1 MPEKILNAHV
11 PAEICRS
18 KGASIYM
25 PTVLIVPSTLVL
37 GGGRV
42 PNGIVLGR
50 VIDGFATWPF
60 DKDRAG
66 FSRQPFQ
73 DIVVPT
79 LRHITSDSP
88 LRCLRSRICN
98 FTPHQSAGKR
108 ERALNQLP
116 CLTLVASEG
125 PVVAAFVG
133 TNRQVGSAL
142 GVQAFGSFSPSAT
155 SVFAQSRAEGF
166 LFPAALCA
174 LGVWVVSGVR
184 PARHIRGATLQRRG
198 SSHEFHTSKQA
209 PEGGILRSV
218 ELRRPALRRDLI
230 ALVLAGG
237 AELRSKA
244 AALLLGMLRHG
255 RCHVSGAALGF
266 GILAAAFEGKEDEV
280 ERVIDGDTVKLVGYG
295 RCRLIGVNTP
305 ETVAPRQ
312 RMGEAADCYGPE
324 ASALTKNLLPEGT
337 KVRVELD
344 AGPIDRYGREL
355 VYLYR
360 AKDGLFINAELVKQG
375 AAKHSRVTPN
385 VRYADLFL
393 SLETEATAA
402 GRGLWKSCPTGKA
415 TAAAPLSKTISAV
428 EVAQP
433 VSGVVGD
440 GGNPGNLKN
449 CKDFTTYDEA
459 KKWFDAYFP
468 LYGDVAKLDGNG
480 DGKPCEKLL
489 QKSKK

>member
-1 MPEKILNAHV
+1 
-11 PAEICRS
+11 
-18 KGASIYM
+18 
-25 PTVLIVPSTLVL
+25 
-37 GGGRV
+37 
-42 PNGIVLGR
+42 
-50 VIDGFATWPF
+50 
-60 DKDRAG
+60 
-66 FSRQPFQ
+66 
-73 DIVVPT
+73 
-79 LRHITSDSP
+79 
-88 LRCLRSRICN
+88 
-98 FTPHQSAGKR
+98 
-108 ERALNQLP
+108 
-116 CLTLVASEG
+116 
-125 PVVAAFVG
+125 
-133 TNRQVGSAL
+133 
-142 GVQAFGSFSPSAT
+142 
-155 SVFAQSRAEGF
+155 
-166 LFPAALCA
+166 
-174 LGVWVVSGVR
+174 
-184 PARHIRGATLQRRG
+184 
-198 SSHEFHTSKQA
+198 
-209 PEGGILRSV
+209 
-218 ELRRPALRRDLI
+218 
-230 ALVLAGG
+230 
-237 AELRSKA
+237 
-244 AALLLGMLRHG
+244 MLRHG

-266 GILAAAFEGKEDEV
+266 GILAVLPPLEDEV
-280 ERVIDGDTVKLVGYG
+280 ERVIDGDTVPVFADSDVFCHPIRLRIFKLSGFLTMPDAYCIQFVEFSLIEDSEIHVDELA
-295 RCRLIGVNTP
+295 RCAFTEIGVNTP

>member
-1 MPEKILNAHV
+1 
-11 PAEICRS
+11 
-18 KGASIYM
+18 
-25 PTVLIVPSTLVL
+25 
-37 GGGRV
+37 
-42 PNGIVLGR
+42 
-50 VIDGFATWPF
+50 
-60 DKDRAG
+60 
-66 FSRQPFQ
+66 
-73 DIVVPT
+73 
-79 LRHITSDSP
+79 
-88 LRCLRSRICN
+88 
-98 FTPHQSAGKR
+98 
-108 ERALNQLP
+108 
-116 CLTLVASEG
+116 
-125 PVVAAFVG
+125 
-133 TNRQVGSAL
+133 
-142 GVQAFGSFSPSAT
+142 
-155 SVFAQSRAEGF
+155 

-237 AELRSKA
+237 ATS
-244 AALLLGMLRHG
+244 
-255 RCHVSGAALGF
+255 
-266 GILAAAFEGKEDEV
+266 AAAFEGKEDEV